1 MYTAITILI
10 ILTCVLLVLVVLVQ
24 NPKGGGISSGI
35 IGSIQVMGVKK
46 TTDFIERLTWG
57 LALSLVVLCL
67 IAGLSLP
74 NKDVRGLGTTMQEQV
89 DNSGTAAPA
98 QSQPSAVPSQQQ
110 QQPAA
115 SDQNNKGKTSPLK
128 KIPDKVIEEGPA
140 EAPAEPKNSK

>member
-24 NPKGGGISSGI
+24 NPKGGGISSGL
-35 IGSIQVMGVKK
+35 IGSGQVMGVKK

-67 IAGLSLP
+67 IAGLTLP

-89 DNSGTAAPA
+89 DNSGAPLPVQKQPTTAP
-98 QSQPSAVPSQQQ
+98 SQPEQQQQ
-110 QQPAA
+110 QQP
-115 SDQNNKGKTSPLK
+115 QQQQQKMLL
-128 KIPDKVIEEGPA
+128 PA
-140 EAPAEPKNSK
+140 EQNKEKIIPAKD

>member
-35 IGSIQVMGVKK
+35 IGSGQVMGVKK

-57 LALSLVVLCL
+57 LALSLVILCL
-67 IAGLSLP
+67 IAGLTLP

-89 DNSGTAAPA
+89 DNSGAALPT
-98 QSQPSAVPSQQQ
+98 QSQPAGSSPINQ
-110 QQPAA
+110 QQPVTTGP
-115 SDQNNKGKTSPLK
+115 NKTSPVVK
-128 KIPDKVIEEGPA
+128 QPVADPEMAPA
-140 EAPAEPKNSK
+140 EAPAEPLNKK

>member
-24 NPKGGGISSGI
+24 NPKGGGISSGL
-35 IGSIQVMGVKK
+35 IGSGQVMGVKK

-67 IAGLSLP
+67 IAGLTLP

-89 DNSGTAAPA
+89 DNSGAPLPVQKQPTTAP
-98 QSQPSAVPSQQQ
+98 SQPAQQQ
-110 QQPAA
+110 QQPRQQQQQMPLPA
-115 SDQNNKGKTSPLK
+115 DQNKEKS
-128 KIPDKVIEEGPA
+128 IPAKD
-140 EAPAEPKNSK
+140 